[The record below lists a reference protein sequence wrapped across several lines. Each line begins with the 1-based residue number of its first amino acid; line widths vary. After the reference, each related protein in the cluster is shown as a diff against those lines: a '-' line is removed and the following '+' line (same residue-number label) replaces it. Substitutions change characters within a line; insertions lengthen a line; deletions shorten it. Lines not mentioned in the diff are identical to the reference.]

1 MTLGGKI
8 QALRKG
14 RQMSQEQLADRLGV
28 SRQSVSKW
36 ELDEAAPDIGNLVGI
51 GALFGV
57 SLDALIK
64 EGEELPEN
72 GKPRAETEC
81 GRKADTR
88 RGTAIG
94 LGYGFALF
102 LGLLI
107 ALILFI
113 CADTW
118 WKKLGG
124 VLIGGLAFLSLGQ
137 LIHLLIALRRK

>member
-1 MTLGGKI
+1 MTLGEKI
-8 QALRKG
+8 QTLRKG

-57 SLDALIK
+57 SLDALLK

-94 LGYGFALF
+94 LGYGLALF

-107 ALILFI
+107 AVILFLR
-113 CADTW
+113 AGMW
-118 WKKLGG
+118 WEKLGG
-124 VLIGGLAFLSLGQ
+124 VLIGGLSFLSLGL
-137 LIHLLIALRRK
+137 LIHLLITLRRQ